1 MICILIYTHVCA
13 SELFDESR
21 VLCPR
26 NVYART
32 HTHTKAQTH
41 THRVHPTQSFPHT
54 CVRVVDDALLVI
66 RNFEL
71 LKLHFAECQ
80 SSARVVNKRRLV
92 RVCARCARSHP
103 RPRAHN
109 MHHIT
114 RGRAHV
120 HAPGAHTQTPCAHA
134 PAQVIKLNEY
144 VLSTIESQ
152 ECAIARLH
160 TNLSGVL
167 AHRAQ
172 LRTRMKLPSIC
183 SRIHNTKH
191 GRERRR
197 VRSPSA
203 KHSRRRRQTGKTV
216 AAECGNQQTHKK
228 KRIHTHTSVAHIFL
242 SQSNTLIASCAA
254 HVKDNSK

>member
-1 MICILIYTHVCA
+1 MSAQRARGEQTPISPRLRKVRALAPAPTRAQYA
-13 SELFDESR
+13 SH
-21 VLCPR
+21 
-26 NVYART
+26 
-32 HTHTKAQTH
+32 HT
-41 THRVHPTQSFPHT
+41 
-54 CVRVVDDALLVI
+54 
-66 RNFEL
+66 
-71 LKLHFAECQ
+71 
-80 SSARVVNKRRLV
+80 
-92 RVCARCARSHP
+92 
-103 RPRAHN
+103 RA
-109 MHHIT
+109 
-114 RGRAHV
+114 GAHV

-228 KRIHTHTSVAHIFL
+228 KRIHTHTH
-242 SQSNTLIASCAA
+242 QSHTYFSRSPTPSS
-254 HVKDNSK
+254 HRVPRT